1 MSGGQLRIL
10 AQIIPKHNCSAIF
23 HIRTARFS
31 FLPAPKKDKQETPAS
46 GSTGGGGFA
55 ELWLMKKV
63 FGRTAYQAGC
73 ALLAFFL
80 PVMKQ

>member
-1 MSGGQLRIL
+1 M
-10 AQIIPKHNCSAIF
+10 
-23 HIRTARFS
+23 ARGRRATPV
-31 FLPAPKKDKQETPAS
+31 FLFFPPPKKDKKAPAS
-46 GSTGGGGFA
+46 WSTGGGGFA

-63 FGRTAYQAGC
+63 FVRTAYQAGC

>member
-10 AQIIPKHNCSAIF
+10 TQIL
-23 HIRTARFS
+23 T
-31 FLPAPKKDKQETPAS
+31 FLPIFPPQKGQKTPAS

-63 FGRTAYQAGC
+63 FGRTVYQAGC

>member
-1 MSGGQLRIL
+1 M
-10 AQIIPKHNCSAIF
+10 
-23 HIRTARFS
+23 T
-31 FLPAPKKDKQETPAS
+31 FLPIFPPPKQDKKAPAS

>member
-1 MSGGQLRIL
+1 MIKSE
-10 AQIIPKHNCSAIF
+10 
-23 HIRTARFS
+23 RFFACFAAWRAGAEPRPFFFS
-31 FLPAPKKDKQETPAS
+31 SRPKKDKKAPAS

>member
-1 MSGGQLRIL
+1 MSGGRLRIL
-10 AQIIPKHNCSAIF
+10 AQILTFLSIF
-23 HIRTARFS
+23 PPQKGQT
-31 FLPAPKKDKQETPAS
+31 KTPAS

-63 FGRTAYQAGC
+63 FGRTVYQAGC

>member
-10 AQIIPKHNCSAIF
+10 VQILTFLSIF
-23 HIRTARFS
+23 
-31 FLPAPKKDKQETPAS
+31 PPPKKDKKAPAS

-63 FGRTAYQAGC
+63 FGRYRYAAF
-73 ALLAFFL
+73 APFFLLAMVSSIST
-80 PVMKQ
+80 PTPEPHR

>member
-10 AQIIPKHNCSAIF
+10 VQIL
-23 HIRTARFS
+23 T
-31 FLPAPKKDKQETPAS
+31 FLPIFPPPKKDKKAPAS
-46 GSTGGGGFA
+46 GSSGGGGFA

-63 FGRTAYQAGC
+63 FGMAAYQAGC

>member
-10 AQIIPKHNCSAIF
+10 VQILTFLSIF
-23 HIRTARFS
+23 
-31 FLPAPKKDKQETPAS
+31 PPPKKDKKAPSS

-63 FGRTAYQAGC
+63 FGRTVYQAGC

>member
-1 MSGGQLRIL
+1 MSGGRAAKNLSSNL
-10 AQIIPKHNCSAIF
+10 DLS
-23 HIRTARFS
+23 S
-31 FLPAPKKDKQETPAS
+31 DLPAPKKDKKAPAS

>member
-1 MSGGQLRIL
+1 MARGRRATPVFLFFPPP
-10 AQIIPKHNCSAIF
+10 PKKK
-23 HIRTARFS
+23 
-31 FLPAPKKDKQETPAS
+31 KKDKKAPAS

-55 ELWLMKKV
+55 ELWLMKKKV